1 MAADSAAA
9 STDSGALLSLEGVTQ
24 FASFWSNSGK
34 EIVIALFWVV
44 IGIVIM
50 QHGGRWLSAKLVA
63 WKVPASV
70 GKNLMLAW
78 WIVFGFLIA
87 WNLLRHLGF
96 EPAIVRRVL
105 LTSVL
110 IFTAVVLLIRPYIPK
125 LPFRVGNLIR
135 SGDHVGKV
143 VDISLL
149 NTRLK
154 TFDGLTVVVPNA
166 TIMNSTLVNYHTL
179 PNRRL
184 KLDLAIAYSED
195 INEAKRLVEAQMVA
209 DPRVLPTPR
218 PVVYVTRLD
227 YAGVHLGGRCWVK
240 NPKAWVTR
248 CDILEK
254 LKYEFD
260 RKGIEFA
267 FPRHEIVTRAD
278 EVAHEAID
286 MMQEAEFS
294 NAGANR

>member
-1 MAADSAAA
+1 MAADTATTNSDP
-9 STDSGALLSLEGVTQ
+9 SALLSLEGVTE
-24 FASFWSNSGK
+24 FASFWTNSGK

-50 QHGGRWLSAKLVA
+50 QHGGRWLQSKMAG
-63 WKVPASV
+63 WKVPPNVA
-70 GKNLMLAW
+70 KNLMLVW
-78 WIVFGFLIA
+78 WTVLGFVIA

-105 LTSVL
+105 LTGVL
-110 IFTAVVLLIRPYIPK
+110 IFIAVVLLIRPYIPK

-166 TIMNSTLVNYHTL
+166 TVMNSTLVNYHTL

-184 KLDLAIAYSED
+184 KLDLAIAYSQD

-227 YAGVHLGGRCWVK
+227 YAGVHLGARCWVK

-267 FPRHEIVTRAD
+267 FPRHELIAKPEDPV
-278 EVAHEAID
+278 HEAID
-286 MMQEAEFS
+286 MMHEAEFS
-294 NAGANR
+294 RGGANT